1 MSLQGFPSTFMMKT
15 VQSLERGP
23 GALRY
28 LIVGNTIDGYFGLE
42 REVDIPGQG
51 NTWEHKTIDD
61 RDCRRVL
68 TDRCHITL
76 D

>member
-1 MSLQGFPSTFMMKT
+1 MMKT
-15 VQSLERGP
+15 VQRLEGRP

-28 LIVGNTIDGYFGLE
+28 LIVGNTVDGYFGLE
-42 REVDIPGQG
+42 REVGIPRESGQG